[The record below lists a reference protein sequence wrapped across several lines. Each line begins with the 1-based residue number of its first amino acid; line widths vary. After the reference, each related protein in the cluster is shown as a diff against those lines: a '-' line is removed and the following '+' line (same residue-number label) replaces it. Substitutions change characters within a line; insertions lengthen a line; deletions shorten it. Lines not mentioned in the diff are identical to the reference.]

1 MVEGASEL
9 VTLTH
14 TVYVYSS
21 VQPGIIFFM
30 HKKKYLFYCSVDLIL
45 KTFLFFKFPMG
56 FLKKIKQWYLC
67 RELNTESIITDTKIN
82 ILLRY

>member
-1 MVEGASEL
+1 MVEDASEL

-21 VQPGIIFFM
+21 VQPGIFFM

-56 FLKKIKQWYLC
+56 FKKK
-67 RELNTESIITDTKIN
+67 LNNGTYVEN
-82 ILLRY
+82 

>member
-1 MVEGASEL
+1 MYTQFDRKLVTAFTGKAINNCASSTLNCLQWSQIKESHMVEGASEL

-30 HKKKYLFYCSVDLIL
+30 HKKKGYSGKSTYFTVV
-45 KTFLFFKFPMG
+45 
-56 FLKKIKQWYLC
+56 
-67 RELNTESIITDTKIN
+67 
-82 ILLRY
+82 

>member
-30 HKKKYLFYCSVDLIL
+30 HKKKYLFYCSVDFIL
-45 KTFLFFKFPMG
+45 KTFLFFKTLMG
-56 FLKKIKQWYLC
+56 FLNK
-67 RELNTESIITDTKIN
+67 LNNGTYVEN
-82 ILLRY
+82 

>member
-21 VQPGIIFFM
+21 VEPGIIFFM
-30 HKKKYLFYCSVDLIL
+30 HKKKGYSEKSTYFTVV
-45 KTFLFFKFPMG
+45 
-56 FLKKIKQWYLC
+56 
-67 RELNTESIITDTKIN
+67 
-82 ILLRY
+82 